1 MLGSMLEAFLRLRTA
16 GLTGSG
22 VVGAYHAR
30 RVAPVMAQPFMLFEM
45 VPCVELV

>member
-1 MLGSMLEAFLRLRTA
+1 MKEKKRLGSMLAAVLRLRAA

-30 RVAPVMAQPFMLFEM
+30 RFAPVMA
-45 VPCVELV
+45 